1 MSKRKLR
8 FFCDYA
14 ADSPLWEDVQQGH
27 YGGYPEGEYNKTT
40 GTLLSFGVSRYT
52 LKLMEALQWI
62 YEYPPHDVDLSDT
75 EAAAFRGLKD
85 LILERL
91 EEEIGD
97 KFEIEVL

>member
-8 FFCDYA
+8 FFCDYM
-14 ADSPLWEDVQQGH
+14 ADSPLWEDVSPD
-27 YGGYPEGEYNKTT
+27 YNRGYPEGEYNKTT
-40 GTLLSFGVSRYT
+40 ETLVSFGVSNCT
-52 LKLMEALQWI
+52 LTLMKALQWI
-62 YEYPPHDVDLSDT
+62 YEYPPHDVELSDT
-75 EAAAFRGLKD
+75 EAAAFHGLKD